1 LGAFR
6 LKKALARNLN
16 QSNRR
21 GVNADPLKRM
31 RERVAQCRRMAE
43 HMTDPQTIAILRQM
57 AEEGEADLKRLLA
70 QREKQG
76 E

>member
-1 LGAFR
+1 MSVDL
-6 LKKALARNLN
+6 
-16 QSNRR
+16 
-21 GVNADPLKRM
+21 LKRM

-70 QREKQG
+70 ERAKERE
-76 E
+76 